1 MDHCSAVI
9 GLDVHKQAIVA
20 AVLPPGADR
29 ATEVLTIE
37 NDPRAVE
44 RLVKRVTTHGQATFV
59 YEAGPY
65 GYQVQRQIAALGQQ
79 AVVVAPALTP
89 VRPGDRV
96 KTDRRDAE
104 KLARFYRAGVL
115 TEIRVPTR
123 AEEAA
128 RDLVRTR
135 EDILGE
141 RLRARHR
148 LGKFLLRQGRVYRET
163 KAWGVKHRVWL
174 KAQRFEW
181 APLQQTFDAYLRA
194 LEEAEARL
202 ATVDQQV
209 YDLAQSD
216 SYRVPVQYLR
226 CLKGIETLSALTLIV
241 ETQDFR
247 RFATA
252 PAYMGATGL
261 VSAERSTG
269 EKVRRGGIT
278 KTGNAHLRRVLVEA
292 AWCYRQR
299 NVVSRPVAERRRG
312 CSLPVIRIAQKAQD
326 RLHRKFGRMIS
337 RNKPHQVAVI
347 AVARE
352 LAGFVWAIAHRFPV
366 EAPA

>member
-20 AVLPPGADR
+20 AVLPPGADL

-261 VSAERSTG
+261 VSAERSSG